1 MAGPEERF
9 ASLMPD
15 LLEGV
20 SPLRLQRAFMRAA
33 APKAPKV
40 IGLEH
45 VAPIRASVAEAL
57 VTVAEQMRQSGRMT
71 FREIVGDITDKIEVV
86 VRFLAILELYKQG
99 RVELDQVMRFGDI
112 QVVWLGIEEESVA
125 IDNYEG

>member
-1 MAGPEERF
+1 
-9 ASLMPD
+9 
-15 LLEGV
+15 
-20 SPLRLQRAFMRAA
+20 
-33 APKAPKV
+33 V

-57 VTVAEQMRQSGRMT
+57 VTVAEQIRQLGRMT

-112 QVVWLGIEEESVA
+112 QVIWMGIEEESVA